1 MTDNQIMQCHGIIHA
16 AATSAAAVSGFSAQ
30 IPCAD
35 NLVLSGIEI
44 GMVVAL
50 GGVFGVHVT
59 CSMAES
65 LVAAQVGTLGGRCIS
80 QLLIGWIPGVG
91 NVTNAVTAAGVVESL
106 GWVFVDRFEREAA
119 LFRDIYSE
127 TDG

>member
-1 MTDNQIMQCHGIIHA
+1 MTDNQALQCHGIIHA

-35 NLVLSGIEI
+35 NLVLSGIEV

-50 GGVFGVHVT
+50 GGVFGRHIT
-59 CSMAES
+59 RSMAES
-65 LVAAQVGTLGGRCIS
+65 LVAAQVGTLGGRCLS
-80 QLLIGWIPGVG
+80 QLLVGWIPGIG

-106 GWVFVDRFEREAA
+106 GWLFADRFAREAEA
-119 LFRDIYSE
+119 IRSLYGE